1 MKKDGM
7 QFNCFP
13 VSDHIS
19 KLHSNS
25 YLRRICGVPCFH
37 QNRRSPSPKLENIF
51 PPTRAGAISSMPFI
65 PDDLILE
72 ILAYLDSHSL
82 RSFGYTSKA
91 SFAFHSHEDLWK
103 QLFLQNP
110 PKSVHWR
117 GTWRRTV
124 LQIPFEKE
132 ARIHNEIVSEALV
145 QPYLNASINLER
157 YSKVR
162 DTIPRFKEMGKEEFE
177 EWYDRPFILTDE
189 VNKWPAFK
197 KWTVDYLLEQ
207 FPSNEATFEIE
218 AVEWS
223 FPTYV
228 EYMNSNRDES
238 PLYLFDKGF
247 ATKKTSKGTT
257 LEQDYS
263 IPETFR
269 EDLFTLLG
277 NARPDH
283 RWLIVGPQRSGS
295 TFHKVPTLDSPHFLR
310 CFCFVWLR
318 GVCWGRLRLG
328 S

>member
-1 MKKDGM
+1 
-7 QFNCFP
+7 
-13 VSDHIS
+13 
-19 KLHSNS
+19 
-25 YLRRICGVPCFH
+25 
-37 QNRRSPSPKLENIF
+37 
-51 PPTRAGAISSMPFI
+51 MPFI

-72 ILAYLDSHSL
+72 ILAHLDSRSL
-82 RSFGYTSKA
+82 RCFGYTSKA

-110 PKSVHWR
+110 PKTVHWH

-124 LQIPFEKE
+124 LQIPLEKE
-132 ARIHNEIVSEALV
+132 ARIHNEIVSETLV
-145 QPYLNASINLER
+145 QPYLNVSIDLER
-157 YSKVR
+157 YYKIR
-162 DTIPRFKEMGKEEFE
+162 DTIPRFKELGKEEFG
-177 EWYDRPFILTDE
+177 EWYDRPFILTDI
-189 VNKWPAFK
+189 VGKWPAFK

-223 FPTYV
+223 FSTYV

-238 PLYLFDKGF
+238 PLYLFDKAF
-247 ATKKTSKGTT
+247 ANKKTSSGIM
-257 LEQDYS
+257 LEEDYS

-295 TFHKVPTLDSPHFLR
+295 TFHKVLTPSIPPV
-310 CFCFVWLR
+310 CGIVLR
-318 GVCWGRLRLG
+318 GVMLGVGCWLLGRD
-328 S
+328 

>member
-1 MKKDGM
+1 M
-7 QFNCFP
+7 
-13 VSDHIS
+13 
-19 KLHSNS
+19 
-25 YLRRICGVPCFH
+25 
-37 QNRRSPSPKLENIF
+37 
-51 PPTRAGAISSMPFI
+51 
-65 PDDLILE
+65 
-72 ILAYLDSHSL
+72 
-82 RSFGYTSKA
+82 
-91 SFAFHSHEDLWK
+91 
-103 QLFLQNP
+103 
-110 PKSVHWR
+110 
-117 GTWRRTV
+117 
-124 LQIPFEKE
+124 
-132 ARIHNEIVSEALV
+132 
-145 QPYLNASINLER
+145 QPYLNASINLET